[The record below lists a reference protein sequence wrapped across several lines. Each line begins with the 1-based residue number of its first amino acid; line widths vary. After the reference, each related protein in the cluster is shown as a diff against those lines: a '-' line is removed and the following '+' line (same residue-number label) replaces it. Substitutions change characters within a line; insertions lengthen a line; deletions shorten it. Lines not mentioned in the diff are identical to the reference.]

1 MRFPLLPAFF
11 ALAVLPV
18 AGRSQDASLLRPVPP
33 LHCAPDDARI
43 EVLLLGS
50 YHMANPGADI
60 FNVEADDVLAPE
72 RQREIEDVVAR
83 LSAFRPTRVAI
94 EADWGDTTD
103 PALYRAYL
111 SGSHELSRSES
122 QQIGFRLARRMELP
136 EIDAI
141 DMSGD
146 FPFGPVQELAESDS
160 TLMGYLSRGMMIGQ
174 AAVETTGRWLSE
186 GTIGQTLHR
195 MNTPEAI
202 HRSHEVYLEFLL
214 PVVDERSAPGADL
227 LAGWY
232 ERNIRIFA
240 NLHRMGLGPDDRVF
254 VVFGA
259 GHVPILRQ
267 LVADSP
273 YFCVEDP
280 LGYLPAP

>member
-1 MRFPLLPAFF
+1 MRTLLQVLF
-11 ALAVLPV
+11 ALAFVPAALH
-18 AGRSQDASLLRPVPP
+18 AQDATLLRPVPP
-33 LHCAPDDARI
+33 VHCSPDDARI

-50 YHMANPGADI
+50 YHMSNPGADL
-60 FNVEADDVLAPE
+60 FNVEADDVFAPA
-72 RQREIEDVVAR
+72 RQAEIEDVVVR
-83 LSAFRPTRVAI
+83 LAAFRPTRVAI
-94 EADWGDTTD
+94 EADWGDSTD
-103 PALYRAYL
+103 PARYRAYR

-122 QQIGFRLARRMELP
+122 QQIGFRLARRMDLP
-136 EIDAI
+136 KVDAI
-141 DMSGD
+141 DMTGE
-146 FPFGPVQELAESDS
+146 FPFGPVQELAQSDS
-160 TLMGYLSRGMMIGQ
+160 TLMPYLAGGAAVGQ
-174 AAVETTGRWLSE
+174 AAVEEIGRWLAE

-214 PVVDERSAPGADL
+214 PVVDERTAPGADL
-227 LAGWY
+227 VAGWY

-240 NLHRMGLGPDDRVF
+240 NLHRMGLGPEDRVL
-254 VVFGA
+254 VLFGA

-280 LGYLPAP
+280 LRYLPAP